1 MNKLAKKTLTWILGA
16 PGTGMSAEDR
26 EISDSIRKLKTLR
39 VKDGHVSIDPS
50 EVVTDAYIEDRR
62 DARRLLS
69 K

>member
-1 MNKLAKKTLTWILGA
+1 
-16 PGTGMSAEDR
+16 MSAEDR

-50 EVVTDAYIEDRR
+50 EVVTIAYTEDRR

>member
-1 MNKLAKKTLTWILGA
+1 
-16 PGTGMSAEDR
+16 MSAEDR

-39 VKDGHVSIDPS
+39 VRDGHISIDPS
-50 EVVTDAYIEDRR
+50 EVVTDAYIQDRR

>member
-1 MNKLAKKTLTWILGA
+1 MGRLVSRVVTLFLGA

-39 VKDGHVSIDPS
+39 VRDGHATIDPS

-62 DARRLLS
+62 AARRLLS